1 MSDTILPGEM
11 VPAFYCKGLLGDSE
25 NMLCME
31 DYKGTF
37 LVLVFYPK
45 DFTDVGEAIL
55 NLMGDLASDQG
66 VLSGAGG
73 DLY

>member
-1 MSDTILPGEM
+1 MFSECL
-11 VPAFYCKGLLGDSE
+11 PAFYCKGLVGDIKKMVS
-25 NMLCME
+25 ME

-37 LVLVFYPK
+37 LILVFYPK

-66 VLSGAGG
+66 VLSVAGG